1 MNSKIL
7 EYLKISDAVS
17 DKFPTD
23 VKELVQLLDG
33 MQEIYAESK
42 NEAKKYQLSKAI
54 VESMR
59 ILLSYLSTQ
68 NLGIYANV
76 NVKAE
81 QQSLPKQPEMPKPQ
95 PPKPE
100 QPKPQ
105 PPKPEQPKPQ
115 PPKPELPKPQPPRP
129 EPPKPQ
135 PPRPEPPKP
144 QPPKPEPPK
153 PQPPKPEP
161 PKPKKELPFKVG
173 DKFLVL
179 AEGRNVP
186 YTIED
191 IAMGEVT
198 ISGFNR
204 AMEQKTTSFGLT
216 NVIEYFEKGAWVLY
230 TEPEKPKKGRPRKP
244 EPEKPQKGRPRKP
257 EPEKPKKEKPEFT
270 KKELLE
276 TIEFLEI
283 LAEDGD
289 KDSIAELKKMKE
301 LYNKYY
307 K

>member
-68 NLGIYANV
+68 NLGIYANM

-100 QPKPQ
+100 L
-105 PPKPEQPKPQ
+105 PKPQ
-115 PPKPELPKPQPPRP
+115 PPKPELPKP
-129 EPPKPQ
+129 ES
-135 PPRPEPPKP
+135 
-144 QPPKPEPPK
+144 PK

-179 AEGRNVP
+179 AEGRNIP

-216 NVIEYFEKGAWVLY
+216 TVIENFEKGAWVLY
-230 TEPEKPKKGRPRKP
+230 TEPEKPKKGRPKKS
-244 EPEKPQKGRPRKP
+244 EPEKPPKSKP
-257 EPEKPKKEKPEFT
+257 AKIEPEKPKKEKPEFT

-289 KDSIAELKKMKE
+289 EDSIAELKKMKE

>member
-1 MNSKIL
+1 MKSKIL
-7 EYLKISDAVS
+7 EYLKVPDTVS
-17 DKFPTD
+17 DGFPTD

-33 MQEIYAESK
+33 MQEIYAEST

-68 NLGIYANV
+68 NLGIYANM

-81 QQSLPKQPEMPKPQ
+81 QKSLPTTQQ
-95 PPKPE
+95 PPA
-100 QPKPQ
+100 PK
-105 PPKPEQPKPQ
+105 QPKPQ
-115 PPKPELPKPQPPRP
+115 PPKPELPKPQPP
-129 EPPKPQ
+129 K
-135 PPRPEPPKP
+135 PEPPKP

-161 PKPKKELPFKVG
+161 PKPQPPKPEPPKPPKKDLPFKKG
-173 DKFLVL
+173 DKFLVVS
-179 AEGRNVP
+179 ENRDVP

-191 IAMGEVT
+191 ISMGEVT
-198 ISGFNR
+198 VSGFNR
-204 AMEQKTTSFGLT
+204 AMEKKTISFGLT
-216 NVIEYFEKGAWVLY
+216 EVINRFESGQWVLY
-230 TEPEKPKKGRPRKP
+230 TEPEKSKKGR
-244 EPEKPQKGRPRKP
+244 
-257 EPEKPKKEKPEFT
+257 PKKEKPEYT

-276 TIEFLEI
+276 SIEFLEI

-289 KDSIAELKKMKE
+289 KESIAELKKMKE

>member
-68 NLGIYANV
+68 NLGIYANM

-95 PPKPE
+95 PPRPE

-115 PPKPELPKPQPPRP
+115 PP
-129 EPPKPQ
+129 
-135 PPRPEPPKP
+135 RPEPPKP
-144 QPPKPEPPK
+144 QPPKPE
-153 PQPPKPEP
+153 Q

-173 DKFLVL
+173 DKFLVV

-191 IAMGEVT
+191 IAMGGVA

-204 AMEQKTTSFGLT
+204 AMEKKTTSFGLT

-230 TEPEKPKKGRPRKP
+230 TEPEKPKKGRPK
-244 EPEKPQKGRPRKP
+244 KP

-289 KDSIAELKKMKE
+289 EDSIAELKKMKE